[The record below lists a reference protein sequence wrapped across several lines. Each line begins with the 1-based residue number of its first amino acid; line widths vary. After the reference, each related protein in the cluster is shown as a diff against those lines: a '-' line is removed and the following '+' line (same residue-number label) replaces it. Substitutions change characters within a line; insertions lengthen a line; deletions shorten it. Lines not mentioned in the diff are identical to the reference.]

1 MWFKSYIVITKAD
14 KGNSIF
20 ITYQEDYHNKTL
32 KFISDNNI
40 ATINNDPTKAFQKE
54 LRILVNECQNL
65 VKKEEKWKYVS
76 LKPSAPSISGL
87 LKIHKSDSPIRPIV
101 NWKQAPAYKIAKLL
115 SKKLQQYIPLPNTFN
130 VRN

>member
-1 MWFKSYIVITKAD
+1 MWFKSYIIITKAD

-87 LKIHKSDSPIRPIV
+87 LKIRKSDSPIRPIV
-101 NWKQAPAYKIAKLL
+101 NWK
-115 SKKLQQYIPLPNTFN
+115 
-130 VRN
+130 